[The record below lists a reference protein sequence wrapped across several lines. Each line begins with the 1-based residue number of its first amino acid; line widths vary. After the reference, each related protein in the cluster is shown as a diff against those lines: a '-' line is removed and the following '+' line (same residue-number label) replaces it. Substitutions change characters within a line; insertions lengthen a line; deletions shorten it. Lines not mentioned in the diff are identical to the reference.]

1 MAIRLLLFAVL
12 WLPAMLAC
20 STLTT
25 PATVLYF
32 VEHEPG
38 ADPNRTRMIVTAGF
52 LRMDGGADDVN
63 FLLFDRA
70 DGTIYSVTGG
80 ERQILVIPP
89 RPMDAIPPASLRNE
103 VVADSAIFPAVGS
116 YKVRHFEL
124 RTNGKRC
131 YELYAASGLMPE
143 VVAALR
149 QYHTVLAGQQAKT
162 LPFTPAE
169 MQTPCGMANNIFSP
183 ARHLEHGFPVRL
195 VDMTGR
201 TIELVDY
208 NTEFRATAAM
218 LRLPSDYQ
226 RLSIDALRSH

>member
-1 MAIRLLLFAVL
+1 MAKRLLLFACL
-12 WLPAMLAC
+12 WLPALVAC
-20 STLTT
+20 STPTT

-32 VEHEPG
+32 VEHEQG
-38 ADPNRTRMIVTAGF
+38 ADPYRTRMIVTAGF

-80 ERQILVIPP
+80 DRQILVIPP
-89 RPMDAIPPASLRNE
+89 RPMDAKPPVSLNNE
-103 VVADSAIFPAVGS
+103 VVADNSAIPAVGKF
-116 YKVRHFEL
+116 KVSHFEL

-131 YELYAASGLMPE
+131 YELYAAVDLMPE

-162 LPFTPAE
+162 LPFTPPE
-169 MQTPCGMANNIFSP
+169 MQSPCGMANYIFSP
-183 ARHLEHGFPVRL
+183 ARHLDHGFPVRL

-201 TIELVDY
+201 KIELVDY
-208 NTEFRATAAM
+208 NVEFRATAAM
-218 LRLPSDYQ
+218 LSLPVDYQ
-226 RLSIDALRSH
+226 RISIDAMRDR